1 MAAAEKRIRRE
12 DVGPRAASQ
21 EARQGCALGRPRA
34 EPAQPQHLRLAVELF
49 LKSPLHAAPG
59 TLMHTVLRAENHAE
73 SPSWTR
79 AVAPVPEHLPGTASS
94 RAAALGAQRSPSS
107 RRVLAPRAGQPSVG
121 VGTRLS
127 FAQRTGPPSLA
138 EPEAPLLPRTGSE
151 TLQRRF
157 RGPGLLALGLLPSRG
172 AATRMKPLVENTA
185 AQGKELHFPIFGAD
199 TITAILLTGKR
210 A

>member
-1 MAAAEKRIRRE
+1 MRPL
-12 DVGPRAASQ
+12 GPLCTQFSGRKTTQRAHP
-21 EARQGCALGRPRA
+21 GRGPS
-34 EPAQPQHLRLAVELF
+34 RLSL
-49 LKSPLHAAPG
+49 S
-59 TLMHTVLRAENHAE
+59 T
-73 SPSWTR
+73 
-79 AVAPVPEHLPGTASS
+79 S
-94 RAAALGAQRSPSS
+94 RAPLPPEPQLWGAQRSPSS
-107 RRVLAPRAGQPSVG
+107 RRVLAPRTGQPSVG